1 MIALH
6 AYTIVQMINTFD
18 SDPDATFQ
26 QDDFDVLFQ
35 SDSLASFRM
44 TTHRWGLFFDAIKSI
59 QDMDDPEFP
68 LLDFITFVLKLEGIQ
83 LHVLNFFVDF
93 KSQLGQFKKTSQTF
107 SLKYGYSSPSSKNQ
121 WREEFDSN
129 DASNIDQNKFKSNWK
144 SNVNITVTLPQF
156 DGKKGE
162 ATRFVTRFIRL
173 MENQKYHEEEWDS
186 LLMDCLNKEA
196 LMHFE
201 TSRSNFDST
210 QDYFKDLIK
219 FFDNRSLNDEK
230 RFYKDNFRQLDNES
244 IHSFYLRFLEKT
256 KQLQTLAWYIPF
268 T

>member
-1 MIALH
+1 
-6 AYTIVQMINTFD
+6 
-18 SDPDATFQ
+18 
-26 QDDFDVLFQ
+26 
-35 SDSLASFRM
+35 
-44 TTHRWGLFFDAIKSI
+44 
-59 QDMDDPEFP
+59 
-68 LLDFITFVLKLEGIQ
+68 
-83 LHVLNFFVDF
+83 
-93 KSQLGQFKKTSQTF
+93 
-107 SLKYGYSSPSSKNQ
+107 
-121 WREEFDSN
+121 
-129 DASNIDQNKFKSNWK
+129 
-144 SNVNITVTLPQF
+144 
-156 DGKKGE
+156 
-162 ATRFVTRFIRL
+162 